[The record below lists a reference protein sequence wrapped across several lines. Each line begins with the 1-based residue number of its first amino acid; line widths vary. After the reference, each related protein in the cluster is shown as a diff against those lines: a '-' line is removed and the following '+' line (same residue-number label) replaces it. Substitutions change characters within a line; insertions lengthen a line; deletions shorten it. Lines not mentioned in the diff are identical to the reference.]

1 MDFGCSAEGTPSQI
15 VAECPAL
22 QHNSQNSAQQNWK
35 PRKDRK
41 ITEICSYFFTFFTFM
56 LAVLPQERSGS
67 SPGMSGM
74 SAPLACREG
83 DRKSKKLKHDC
94 KLWTLPAE
102 QEPRCSAWGY
112 KPHMCISWILPFTQG
127 KLTLG
132 MGIGEVTISSCPKP
146 C

>member
-1 MDFGCSAEGTPSQI
+1 
-15 VAECPAL
+15 
-22 QHNSQNSAQQNWK
+22 
-35 PRKDRK
+35 
-41 ITEICSYFFTFFTFM
+41 M

-102 QEPRCSAWGY
+102 QEPLCSAWGY
-112 KPHMCISWILPFTQG
+112 KPHMCIS
-127 KLTLG
+127 
-132 MGIGEVTISSCPKP
+132 
-146 C
+146 